1 MNLETLVRA
10 ALAEDIGSGD
20 ITTEACVDAGS
31 MGRALIRAKAG
42 LVVCGH
48 APAKETFDQVRA
60 LYIAKVPDGT
70 WVQAGT
76 TVAEITGPMR
86 SLLTAER
93 VALNFLMRLSGIAT
107 HTRHCVAAAG
117 SLKVVDT
124 RKTTP
129 VHRMLEKHAVKMGGA
144 DNHRFALY
152 DAVLIKENHIM
163 ASGGVVAAVTRAKAA
178 VEGRFGV
185 QVEVETMAQL
195 EAAIDA
201 GADAVLLDNMDDASL
216 VRAVAITRGRVL
228 VEASGG
234 MTPQRLPQLEGM
246 GLDRVSMGG
255 LIHQARWV
263 DLSMRLV
270 DSGDE
275 AAADLG

>member
-1 MNLETLVRA
+1 MNLEDLVRA

-20 ITTEACVDAGS
+20 ITTEACVDPGLFGKAV
-31 MGRALIRAKAG
+31 IRAKAN

-48 APAKETFDQVRA
+48 VPAQETFDQVA
-60 LYIAKVPDGT
+60 AQYKACVPDGT
-70 WVQAGT
+70 CVVPG
-76 TVAEITGPMR
+76 VVIAEITGPMR
-86 SLLTAER
+86 SLLSAER

-107 HTRHCVAAAG
+107 HTRACVAAAG

-129 VHRMLEKHAVKMGGA
+129 LHRSLEKHAVRMGGA

-163 ASGGVVAAVTRAKAA
+163 ASGGVAPAISRAKAA
-178 VEGRFGV
+178 AGGRFDV
-185 QVEVETMAQL
+185 QVEVESLAQL
-195 EAAIDA
+195 KAAIAA
-201 GADAVLLDNMDDASL
+201 GADAVLLDNMDDETLSQ
-216 VRAVAITRGRVL
+216 AVAINQGRVML
-228 VEASGG
+228 EASGG
-234 MTPQRLPQLEGM
+234 MDAVRLSRLDGM

-263 DLSMRLV
+263 DLSMRV
-270 DSGDE
+270 VS
-275 AAADLG
+275 